1 MVEVRGSGPLG
12 STPFFLSS
20 AGRTRRTNKGQDYP
34 RPLCSNRALM
44 RAAYLP
50 LMESAGLP
58 GRMHDL
64 SVKVAGIVRLSVE
77 YLLGFLGSE
86 VRAMGSL
93 APLPLGESAFT
104 QTLTHRR
111 RLLAAQAL
119 ALTLQE
125 RVPSRFMAL
134 H

>member
-1 MVEVRGSGPLG
+1 
-12 STPFFLSS
+12 
-20 AGRTRRTNKGQDYP
+20 
-34 RPLCSNRALM
+34 M

-93 APLPLGESAFT
+93 APLPLGE
-104 QTLTHRR
+104 
-111 RLLAAQAL
+111 
-119 ALTLQE
+119 
-125 RVPSRFMAL
+125 
-134 H
+134 

>member
-1 MVEVRGSGPLG
+1 
-12 STPFFLSS
+12 
-20 AGRTRRTNKGQDYP
+20 
-34 RPLCSNRALM
+34 
-44 RAAYLP
+44 
-50 LMESAGLP
+50 MESAGLP

-104 QTLTHRR
+104 QTLTYRR